1 MGPWPGGG
9 QGVARGGVHIALGL
23 AETIS
28 AMAFALYLLLLL
40 LLVVALKYL
49 ATLCLS

>member
-1 MGPWPGGG
+1 MGRCSGGG
-9 QGVARGGVHIALGL
+9 IALGL

-40 LLVVALKYL
+40 PLLLLVVALKYL